1 MCDKI
6 LNLSLIL
13 FFTVIIECTD
23 APSNLVQNS
32 IRKPPSCRP
41 NDHSSR
47 MNIAGITPAQWV
59 PTMLREVIEPLPVS
73 GWEISLLAHLLT
85 LLWHFFPGLYFLK
98 YTCIGK
104 FYSLCTIGPNI
115 CVYQTVS
122 HHCCTLT
129 LWRKGWGQKYKGL
142 RGAERF
148 GNHWWCMYYH
158 YFLDRHINDTE
169 LRVSSS
175 SAH

>member
-6 LNLSLIL
+6 LNLCLIL

-23 APSNLVQNS
+23 APSNLAQNS

-59 PTMLREVIEPLPVS
+59 PTMLREVIEPPPVS

-115 CVYQTVS
+115 SVYQSPLLHIDFVKERLGS
-122 HHCCTLT
+122 KVQ
-129 LWRKGWGQKYKGL
+129 RAKGRWKVWKPL
-142 RGAERF
+142 VMHVLSLF
-148 GNHWWCMYYH
+148 SW
-158 YFLDRHINDTE
+158 
-169 LRVSSS
+169 
-175 SAH
+175 